1 MIELINNPWTV
12 GIGGGILSG
21 LGVTIITRLFLE
33 KKDDREILERVNA
46 ANKELI
52 YAIRP
57 CIAEGA
63 IPSIGV
69 VESLI
74 NSSARKYRLDVS
86 KLSTPKQLIDDL
98 MKEVMDSSFIS
109 AATKA
114 EYCKKLDELF
124 QNHKIAQL
132 PETKSE
138 VMFSRSSPPSEL
150 KLQAEKEARY
160 TEYRQKLLS
169 MASLMM
175 GVMAAIMTASFAFL
189 DVFKSSSTTITL
201 LEPLKVL
208 LPAMATVFAVLV
220 TVLATRVTSRIHSIK
235 NEKKHDHDE
244 SPSTND
250 VG

>member
-1 MIELINNPWTV
+1 MFELINNPWTV

-21 LGVTIITRLFLE
+21 LGVTLITRLFLG
-33 KKDDREILERVNA
+33 KKDDREILERINA

-57 CIAEGA
+57 CIAEGS
-63 IPSIGV
+63 IPTIGV

-74 NSSARKYRLDVS
+74 DASARKYRLDTS
-86 KLSTPKQLIDDL
+86 KLLTPKQLIDDL

-124 QNHKIAQL
+124 QNHKIATTA
-132 PETKSE
+132 EIE
-138 VMFSRSSPPSEL
+138 GDVMFSRRNYSLSHEL
-150 KLQAEKEARY
+150 EFSHVKEARY

-169 MASLMM
+169 LASVMM
-175 GVMAAIMTASFAFL
+175 GVMAAIMTASFAFF
-189 DVFKSSSTTITL
+189 DVFKSTSSTLFL

-208 LPAMATVFAVLV
+208 FPAVA
-220 TVLATRVTSRIHSIK
+220 TVLAVLGTVLIARITSRISSIK
-235 NEKKHDHDE
+235 NEIKQVHDE
-244 SPSTND
+244 SPSAND
-250 VG
+250 